1 LKLRQRPQ
9 IRWCWRRERL
19 LQLTGYPK
27 IPRAETA
34 PGWTPGSAAVRGGR
48 PGGLAALLQRSHAGT
63 RSECVFDAPEGAP
76 HRIAPMASGLI
87 SLRLRRVKLGE
98 AASRMRRLPPK
109 RPGFSRIAEAIARP
123 EGWVARKRARCVR
136 KLDLASQVA
145 GAHRSGRGAHRSGRG
160 STRSADCPVG

>member
-1 LKLRQRPQ
+1 
-9 IRWCWRRERL
+9 
-19 LQLTGYPK
+19 
-27 IPRAETA
+27 
-34 PGWTPGSAAVRGGR
+34 
-48 PGGLAALLQRSHAGT
+48 
-63 RSECVFDAPEGAP
+63 
-76 HRIAPMASGLI
+76 MASGLI

-145 GAHRSGRGAHRSGRG
+145 GAHRSGRVPTEVGADRRGQRTVRSDEL
-160 STRSADCPVG
+160 SASVPVRRLLKPS